1 MLPREEH
8 EFLTAARAEQQTSE
22 WKKTYNMR
30 AGIEGTFAQGVCSM
44 GLRRSRYRGQAK
56 AHLQNMAIACAINL
70 QRLTD
75 HWSGVLPAQTRTP
88 ALARLG
94 QWVM

>member
-8 EFLTAARAEQQTSE
+8 ELLVAARADQQTPE

-30 AGIEGTFAQGVCSM
+30 VGIEGTFSQGVRAT
-44 GLRRSRYRGQAK
+44 GLRRSRYRGQSK
-56 AHLQNMAIACAINL
+56 VHLQNVAITCAINF

-75 HWSGVLPAQTRTP
+75 HWSGILAAQAST
-88 ALARLG
+88 
-94 QWVM
+94 